1 MQGELYIEAVRAS
14 RELMPVT
21 VAILRSLGRTPFADI
36 ELVRGTEVELPRW
49 LAEILE
55 RRGYVEV
62 RREIRGSNDINRV
75 RFSEEDHVK
84 RGGLAVFRIP
94 PDFYLEVVRIVRS
107 LEDRVKKGGSPD
119 DLRELEA
126 IYKAMNKIV
135 QIRMQ
140 KILLASILYS
150 ERSSELEKNLSI
162 EEKALYRVIDDDV
175 KYWLKTAL
183 GGRVGGSSQ

>member
-1 MQGELYIEAVRAS
+1 
-14 RELMPVT
+14 
-21 VAILRSLGRTPFADI
+21 
-36 ELVRGTEVELPRW
+36 
-49 LAEILE
+49 
-55 RRGYVEV
+55 
-62 RREIRGSNDINRV
+62 
-75 RFSEEDHVK
+75 
-84 RGGLAVFRIP
+84 
-94 PDFYLEVVRIVRS
+94 

-162 EEKALYRVIDDDV
+162 EEKALYRVIDNDV